1 MKIRA
6 VALDDE
12 QPALEVIEIFCGQ
25 LDFIDLKKTFTRSTE
40 AKLYLEE
47 NPVDLIFLDINMPSI
62 SGITFFKSL
71 SQQMMVIF
79 TTAFSE
85 YAVDGF
91 ELNAVDYLMKPFT
104 VKRFEQ
110 AALKARELHKFYLK
124 NNPAQELYLYFRVDY
139 SLIKVLAKDIIFIE
153 GLDNYLK
160 IHFVNQK
167 PLVVRIT
174 MKAMMEKLPPEDFV
188 RVHRSF
194 IVPLK
199 RIKSVRNKLILIADQ
214 EIPIG
219 SSYEEDFKTLFQD

>member
-1 MKIRA
+1 
-6 VALDDE
+6 
-12 QPALEVIEIFCGQ
+12 
-25 LDFIDLKKTFTRSTE
+25 
-40 AKLYLEE
+40 
-47 NPVDLIFLDINMPSI
+47 
-62 SGITFFKSL
+62 
-71 SQQMMVIF
+71 
-79 TTAFSE
+79 
-85 YAVDGF
+85 
-91 ELNAVDYLMKPFT
+91 
-104 VKRFEQ
+104 
-110 AALKARELHKFYLK
+110 
-124 NNPAQELYLYFRVDY
+124 
-139 SLIKVLAKDIIFIE
+139 VLAKDIIFIE